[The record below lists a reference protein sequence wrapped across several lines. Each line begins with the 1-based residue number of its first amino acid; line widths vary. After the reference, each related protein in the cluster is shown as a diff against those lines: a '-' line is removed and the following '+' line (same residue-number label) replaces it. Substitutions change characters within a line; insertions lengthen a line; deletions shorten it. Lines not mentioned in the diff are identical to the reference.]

1 MKKRVFVKAV
11 KIWMKRNN
19 LKRKSI
25 YIHDGGDLFLHW
37 KLQSKKDGKFIDLTA
52 RKDLDPFDNE
62 CIILTIRGMK
72 KLGENI
78 CVISAQ
84 CVMMVVNFMVFK
96 HKVI

>member
-1 MKKRVFVKAV
+1 MKKRVFVKEV
-11 KIWMKRNN
+11 KIWMKRNGF
-19 LKRKSI
+19 KRKAI

-78 CVISAQ
+78 FSLESDTVER
-84 CVMMVVNFMVFK
+84 VLLPF
-96 HKVI
+96 

>member
-78 CVISAQ
+78 FSLESDTVE
-84 CVMMVVNFMVFK
+84 
-96 HKVI
+96 KVLLPF

>member
-1 MKKRVFVKAV
+1 MKKRVFVKEV

-19 LKRKSI
+19 LKRKAI

-78 CVISAQ
+78 FSLESDTVER
-84 CVMMVVNFMVFK
+84 VLLPF
-96 HKVI
+96 